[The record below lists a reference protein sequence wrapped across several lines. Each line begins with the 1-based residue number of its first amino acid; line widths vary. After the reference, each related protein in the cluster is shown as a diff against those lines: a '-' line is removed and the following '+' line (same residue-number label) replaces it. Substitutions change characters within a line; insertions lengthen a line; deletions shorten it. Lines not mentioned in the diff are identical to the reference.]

1 MRGPATPPPSKR
13 MRAPKSPCLPRAVWH
28 SLRMLG
34 LYRRQPGSLR
44 SAPVVLAASHYR
56 VAQACP
62 ACASAATTSTGECRA
77 CGHLWG
83 AQHECVHC
91 GANAGTSVD
100 AGLGV
105 LCVAC
110 RLPRVVPGWQ
120 MPASLAKEVR
130 DAFWARRSRRR
141 LAALSF
147 AVATLCVAAGPLLFL
162 AFGYGAWIA
171 ALALWCGALV
181 CTHRLRAQAN
191 QRLLRA
197 TASAKRRCVE
207 EQSAEP
213 LRVPPESPRLRVA
226 DDSPWD
232 QDQASAPGV
241 RDPAQLRS
249 GTC

>member
-1 MRGPATPPPSKR
+1 
-13 MRAPKSPCLPRAVWH
+13 
-28 SLRMLG
+28 MLG
-34 LYRRQPGSLR
+34 LYRRPRSSLR
-44 SAPVVLAASHYR
+44 GAPVVLATSHYR

-83 AQHECVHC
+83 AQHRCVHC
-91 GANAGTSVD
+91 GASAGTSVD

-120 MPASLAKEVR
+120 MPATHAKEVR

-171 ALALWCGALV
+171 ALALWCCALV
-181 CTHRLRAQAN
+181 CTNRLRAQAN

-197 TASAKRRCVE
+197 TASAKRRYAE
-207 EQSAEP
+207 EQSTEP
-213 LRVPPESPRLRVA
+213 LHVPPERQRLRVA
-226 DDSPWD
+226 NDSPWD
-232 QDQASAPGV
+232 QEPASDPGV
-241 RDPAQLRS
+241 RDLAPMRS
-249 GTC
+249 GSCSQRSPG